1 MIDHIPYIH
10 LIEVYNEKYFYD
22 VNTNGIIHISD
33 EMYDFL
39 KNLLSKTSITR
50 EQIGKEYS
58 ALSEE
63 CKSDI
68 DLLMQ
73 KGFLCDKNENIIFRH
88 PETDRIEEFYKTNLN
103 MMTLQVTQNCNLRC
117 KYCVYSGS
125 YVNRTHMNKRMSVET
140 AIAAIKF
147 FYDHSLN
154 SDSVTIGFYGGEPLL
169 EYELIKQC
177 VAYAEEIFAG
187 KKLSFNMTSNATLFT
202 EESVLF
208 LAAHDFNLTISLD
221 GPANIQNKNR
231 IFAGSN
237 RGTYETVMEKLDMVK
252 EICPAFIK
260 KISFNAVIDLKQDV
274 SCTSEFF
281 MSYDLVKEIG
291 VSGNY
296 VDVNNLKE
304 LEQDD
309 VPPEFYANSSYEV
322 FKVYLN
328 SCTNLLKGYDYSLYN
343 FHISALHNQM
353 VERNVYNK
361 HKSCYDCPGG
371 QCLPG
376 IQRLFVNVDGRMFPC
391 ERVNETSDILCIGS
405 IQEGF
410 NIKNAK
416 NLLNVAKIS
425 EDECKRCWCYK
436 MCELCCGKAENN
448 GKLDKG
454 KRLSFCKT
462 SRFSIE
468 ENIKNYITLKK
479 YGCRTL

>member
-1 MIDHIPYIH
+1 M
-10 LIEVYNEKYFYD
+10 L
-22 VNTNGIIHISD
+22 
-33 EMYDFL
+33 
-39 KNLLSKTSITR
+39 
-50 EQIGKEYS
+50 
-58 ALSEE
+58 
-63 CKSDI
+63 
-68 DLLMQ
+68 
-73 KGFLCDKNENIIFRH
+73 FR
-88 PETDRIEEFYKTNLN
+88 
-103 MMTLQVTQNCNLRC
+103 
-117 KYCVYSGS
+117 S
-125 YVNRTHMNKRMSVET
+125 MNKRMSVET

-187 KKLSFNMTSNATLFT
+187 KKLSFNMTSNATLLT

-309 VPPEFYANSSYEV
+309 VQIGRA
-322 FKVYLN
+322 
-328 SCTNLLKGYDYSLYN
+328 SC
-343 FHISALHNQM
+343 
-353 VERNVYNK
+353 R
-361 HKSCYDCPGG
+361 
-371 QCLPG
+371 
-376 IQRLFVNVDGRMFPC
+376 
-391 ERVNETSDILCIGS
+391 ERV
-405 IQEGF
+405 
-410 NIKNAK
+410 
-416 NLLNVAKIS
+416 
-425 EDECKRCWCYK
+425 
-436 MCELCCGKAENN
+436 
-448 GKLDKG
+448 
-454 KRLSFCKT
+454 
-462 SRFSIE
+462 
-468 ENIKNYITLKK
+468 
-479 YGCRTL
+479 

>member
-22 VNTNGIIHISD
+22 VNTNVIIHISD

-50 EQIGKEYS
+50 KQIGKEYS

-103 MMTLQVTQNCNLRC
+103 MMILQVTQNCNLRC

-187 KKLSFNMTSNATLFT
+187 KKLSFNMTSNATLLT

-221 GPANIQNKNR
+221 GPANIQNKNMR
-231 IFAGSN
+231 KSAQW
-237 RGTYETVMEKLDMVK
+237 L
-252 EICPAFIK
+252 AF
-260 KISFNAVIDLKQDV
+260 L
-274 SCTSEFF
+274 
-281 MSYDLVKEIG
+281 
-291 VSGNY
+291 
-296 VDVNNLKE
+296 
-304 LEQDD
+304 
-309 VPPEFYANSSYEV
+309 
-322 FKVYLN
+322 
-328 SCTNLLKGYDYSLYN
+328 
-343 FHISALHNQM
+343 
-353 VERNVYNK
+353 
-361 HKSCYDCPGG
+361 CY
-371 QCLPG
+371 
-376 IQRLFVNVDGRMFPC
+376 
-391 ERVNETSDILCIGS
+391 
-405 IQEGF
+405 
-410 NIKNAK
+410 
-416 NLLNVAKIS
+416 
-425 EDECKRCWCYK
+425 
-436 MCELCCGKAENN
+436 
-448 GKLDKG
+448 
-454 KRLSFCKT
+454 
-462 SRFSIE
+462 
-468 ENIKNYITLKK
+468 
-479 YGCRTL
+479 